1 MTLRARLAPLPLALC
16 PFLTA
21 CGNSTTPATPPA
33 QPQIVYESPGIP
45 GAGVVQQLYTMNLDG
60 SHLTQITHDGLNDF
74 LAHFS
79 PTGDQIVYTKFVNG
93 QYGDP
98 NPQTD
103 IFLYTPATATEVRLT
118 NTSSA
123 FQAAWSPDGL
133 HLVYATYNGT
143 ALALMNPDGS
153 AAHLIGQPSGAP
165 DDLRW
170 DDPAWSSDNWILFT
184 VAQNLNNCFKVRLDK
199 MRPDGSSRTQVTD
212 GGPNC
217 SPPGMEPYGDA
228 DPGFSADGQTIY
240 SSRGLAPVP
249 GAPAQ
254 TLRHLYAVSSSAWTP
269 GKPEIDLSQATYP
282 DCVVGV
288 PKGSPDGTQILVY
301 LRCNNDLAHAGNTLT
316 DTTGSS
322 WTYIAPG
329 FGADWNP
336 AYKP

>member
-1 MTLRARLAPLPLALC
+1 MTLTARLAPLSICLL
-16 PFLTA
+16 LTA
-21 CGNSTTPATPPA
+21 CATSAKPALPA
-33 QPQIVYESPGIP
+33 SPPQIVYEGPGIP
-45 GAGVVQQLYTMNLDG
+45 GGGVVPQLYTMDLDG

-79 PTGDQIVYTKFVNG
+79 PNGSQIVYTKFVTG

-103 IFLYTPATATEVRLT
+103 IFLYTLATDTEVRLT

-133 HLVYATYNGT
+133 HLAYATYNGT
-143 ALALMNPDGS
+143 ALSIMNPDGS

-184 VAQNLNNCFKVRLDK
+184 VAQSLNNCFKVRLDK
-199 MRPDGSSRTQVTD
+199 MRPDGTSRTQVTD

-240 SSRGLAPVP
+240 SSRGLSPVP

-269 GKPEIDLSQATYP
+269 GKPETDLSLATYP

-316 DTTGSS
+316 NTTGSS
-322 WTYIAPG
+322 WTFISPG
-329 FGADWNP
+329 FGADWNF